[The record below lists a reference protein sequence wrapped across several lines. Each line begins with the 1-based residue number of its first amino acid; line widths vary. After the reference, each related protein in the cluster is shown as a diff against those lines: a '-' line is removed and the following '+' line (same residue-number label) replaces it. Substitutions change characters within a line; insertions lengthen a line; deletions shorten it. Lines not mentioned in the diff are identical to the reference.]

1 MLLGEGTVDWKFVF
15 KVLAPPGFQGQI
27 SLHIEYETDGN
38 TAAEKEANFLAA
50 ATRDLEFLRS
60 HLVAA
65 YGATTAQ

>member
-15 KVLAPPGFQGQI
+15 KVLAPRGFQGQI
-27 SLHIEYETDGN
+27 SLHIEYETGGN

-60 HLVAA
+60 YLVAA